1 MLLPRDVV
9 VVVGAADATVSQEVE
24 IVEAGV
30 TRWGCEVERGRAGDG
45 LLWFIF
51 TFDKSGDVVVGAVGL
66 VGESL
71 VNDVEV
77 VSTLEDLRSSRLIS
91 VVERQGVPRLGD
103 LVLRRRWKKLPPFVP
118 WWYPDLR
125 GLLAARKDL

>member
-9 VVVGAADATVSQEVE
+9 VVGAVDATVSQEVE

-30 TRWGCEVERGRAGDG
+30 TRWGCEVERGRAEDG

-118 WWYPDLR
+118 WW
-125 GLLAARKDL
+125 